1 MPATAEK
8 CVKVCIQKIKETFD
22 GFGEEAVEEF
32 YKIMIDEVR
41 GFGETVRKE
50 AMASA
55 AVGGAS
61 SEPEK
66 PRLRR
71 VNNYT
76 LFGTSFRKE
85 HPEIKEDMFKRIA
98 EEWKTLSD
106 SDKEGWKAKAES
118 ENTRLK
124 EDYVKEHGEPPK
136 KRKSKNRPKTTNPF
150 QEYVKEFRSKNP
162 KVGHKEVFREASK
175 AWKKLNEKQKK
186 KYVDSADTL
195 RTEYKATWEE
205 EQKNNPQPVE
215 DTVAE
220 KGKKREQKP
229 RPKTRSGYILF
240 GNHWRAKLNTEKL
253 NGKEAMSAL
262 AKAWKELSE
271 KDQAKYN
278 ADAEKDNKK
287 IVDAFLKENPE
298 SEWATKKRGT
308 TEVSTA

>member
-22 GFGEEAVEEF
+22 GFGEEAVDEF

-41 GFGETVRKE
+41 NFGETVRKE
-50 AMASA
+50 SMAAA
-55 AVGGAS
+55 AVGGAAA
-61 SEPEK
+61 EPEK

-98 EEWKTLSD
+98 EAWKALSD
-106 SDKEGWKAKAES
+106 KVKEEWKAKADA
-118 ENTRLK
+118 ENSRLK

-186 KYVDSADTL
+186 KYQDTALSL
-195 RTEYKATWEE
+195 RDEYKAAWEE
-205 EQKNNPQPVE
+205 EQKNNPQPAE
-215 DTVAE
+215 DVVAE
-220 KGKKREQKP
+220 KSKKREQKP

-240 GNHWRAKLNTEKL
+240 GNHWREKLNTNKL

-262 AKAWKELSE
+262 AAAWGALSDKE
-271 KDQAKYN
+271 KAKYGT
-278 ADAEKDNKK
+278 DAEKDNKK
-287 IVDAFLKENPE
+287 IIDAFVKEFPD
-298 SEWATKKRGT
+298 SEWARKHTS
-308 TEVSTA
+308 TEVATA